1 MGRLSSRCRF
11 GRDSMVGGAAS
22 GVVAMASVLA
32 AAPAAAQATSQ
43 SALAEA
49 LFRSARTL
57 MANGNYAEACPKFAE
72 SNRVD
77 PKVGTSMNLAL
88 CHEKAGM
95 TASAWA
101 EYTQAVELARRANQ
115 SERER
120 VAQDRAK
127 ALEPSLAHVI
137 VDADPKA
144 DLAVTIDDQPIG
156 AAAYGTPMPV
166 DPGDHVLRATSAGLQ
181 PFRESFHV
189 APGAPDL
196 TLQVPS
202 TKSWQSAESALPA
215 ESQPSNPEGAAERPS
230 SKATTPARRSVGFV
244 VGGAGVA
251 LAGVGAFFGIR
262 AFSEKDDAAKAC
274 GATFCTPAGS
284 AATSAMKTDETLSTI
299 GVLAGAA
306 AFGVGLYLVLATK
319 SSEPGAST
327 PTVRVGIDIPSRG
340 LTARIAW

>member
-1 MGRLSSRCRF
+1 
-11 GRDSMVGGAAS
+11 MVGRATS

-32 AAPAAAQATSQ
+32 TAPAAAQATDQ
-43 SALAEA
+43 GAMAEA
-49 LFRSARTL
+49 LFRSARTS
-57 MANGNYAEACPKFAE
+57 MADGHYAEACPKFAE
-72 SNRVD
+72 SNRID
-77 PKVGTSMNLAL
+77 PKVGTFMNLAL

-101 EYTQAVELARRANQ
+101 EYTQAVELARRAGQ
-115 SERER
+115 AQRES
-120 VAQDRAK
+120 VARDRAK

-137 VDADPKA
+137 VNADTKA

-166 DPGDHVLRATSAGLQ
+166 DPGDHVLRATSAGLL

-202 TKSWQSAESALPA
+202 TKSWQSAGSALPT
-215 ESQPSNPEGAAERPS
+215 ESQPSKPEGAAERPS
-230 SKATTPARRSVGFV
+230 PSATAPARRTVGFV
-244 VGGAGVA
+244 VGGVGVA

-284 AATSAMKTDETLSTI
+284 AATSAMRTDETVSTV
-299 GVLAGAA
+299 GVIAGAA

-319 SSEPGAST
+319 GSEPGAST
-327 PTVRVGIDIPSRG
+327 PAVRVGVDIPSRG
-340 LTARIAW
+340 LAARIAW